1 MKSPTRNRFLPGTV
15 SAIAIFA
22 IAPAPAAAAEEVD
35 EVTELTRPDST
46 IRAGVGYVSRDNLR
60 FSQYTGL
67 RDEAGY
73 GLLDFNVVQR
83 DDATGTWMRLDGRDV
98 GFENRELRFEHS
110 RQGDWGYFLEF
121 NQMPRYEPYTI
132 STAVTG
138 IGTPDLNV
146 PATATPGNPVELKTR
161 RDTLGLGFNKSLT
174 GDFDVQ
180 VRFRQQEKTG
190 ERLFARGTTGAAGNF
205 QFTPE
210 PIDSTIQQVDA
221 TLGYTGEK
229 LQFSAGYYG
238 TAYNNHNPALN
249 ITEIGGSTPLSTF
262 TPIGLPPDNE
272 SHQLSF
278 AGGYNFTP
286 ATRSTFKLAYGRA
299 TQNDTFITPTLRG
312 NTSLDGRIDTTQ
324 AQLGITSRPL
334 PKLSLLANVRYE
346 DREDKTPVIQYS
358 NLAGATSTFSGFYE
372 PRSVKTTAGKVEA
385 SYYLPMGFRVVGGVD
400 HEIKER
406 NVPYWMTGA
415 LASVATREKT
425 EESTY
430 RIQFMR
436 SLAETVNGTLSYA
449 RSNRGGSDYVTTVVN
464 DGTDGSNL
472 VAPLHL
478 ADRDR
483 DRWRALVD
491 WMPIEKLSL
500 QFMTEDV
507 SDDYRGSRHYGPR
520 SGSAQNYSIDA
531 TYYVSD
537 EWQATAWVS
546 RNETDSKQDTQT
558 TAPLPW
564 TARLGNEGD
573 AVGLG
578 LRGNPVGKLEVGAD
592 LQYLTD
598 RGTYAVT
605 SITPIVGVLLPPD
618 TQYRQT
624 RLKLFASYALK
635 RNAGVRLDYAY
646 ERWRIDDW
654 TWANWTYLDGTQ
666 VIEDPKQAVHFVGV
680 SGYYRWW

>member
-1 MKSPTRNRFLPGTV
+1 MSSPTRNRFLPGTV
-15 SAIAIFA
+15 SAIAIVA
-22 IAPAPAAAAEEVD
+22 LAPMPASATEEVD

-46 IRAGVGYVSRDNLR
+46 IRVGVGYVSQDNLR

-67 RDEAGY
+67 RDEGGY

-98 GFENRELRFEHS
+98 GLGNRELRFEHS
-110 RQGDWGYFLEF
+110 RQGDWGYFIEF

-132 STAVTG
+132 NTAVTG
-138 IGTPDLNV
+138 IGSANLNV
-146 PATATPGNPVELKTR
+146 PATSTTGNPVELKTR
-161 RDTLGLGFNKSLT
+161 RDTVGLGFNKELA

-180 VRFRQQEKTG
+180 VRFRHQEKTG
-190 ERLFARGTTGAAGNF
+190 ERLFARGTTGTLF

-210 PIDSTIQQVDA
+210 PIDSTTQQVDA
-221 TLGYTGEK
+221 ILGYTGDK
-229 LQFSAGYYG
+229 FQFSAGYYG
-238 TAYNNHNPALN
+238 TAYHNRHSALN
-249 ITEIGGSTPLSTF
+249 VTETGGSTGLSSF

-299 TQNDTFITPTLRG
+299 TQNDTFITPTLLG
-312 NTSLDGRIDTTQ
+312 NTSLDGQIDTTQ

-358 NLAGATSTFSGFYE
+358 NLAGATSTFNGFYE
-372 PRSVKTTAGKVEA
+372 PRSIKTTAGKLEA
-385 SYYLPMGFRVVGGVD
+385 GYYLPMGFRVVGGVD

-415 LASVATREKT
+415 LASVTTREKT

-430 RIQFMR
+430 RIKLAR
-436 SLAETVNGTLSYA
+436 SLAETVNGALSYA

-464 DGTDGSNL
+464 DGTTGSNL

-491 WMPIEKLSL
+491 WTPVQKLSL
-500 QFMTEDV
+500 QFTAEDV
-507 SDDYRGSRHYGPR
+507 DDDYHSSRLYGPR
-520 SGSAQNYSIDA
+520 SGSAQNYSVDA

-546 RNETDSKQDTQT
+546 RNETDSEQDTQT
-558 TAPLPW
+558 SAPQPW
-564 TARLGNEGD
+564 TATLGNEGD

-592 LQYLTD
+592 LQYSTD
-598 RGTYAVT
+598 RGSYTVT
-605 SITPIVGVLLPPD
+605 SPLPITGVTLPPD

-646 ERWRIDDW
+646 ERWQIDEW
-654 TWANWTYLDGTQ
+654 TWANWTYLDGTR
-666 VIEDPKQAVHFVGV
+666 VIDDPTQAVHFVGV